1 MSLTEHQMHILIA
14 IERTGASLSLVGVTF
29 IFITYWFFKE
39 LRTMPNLFII
49 LASISNFGASVAC
62 LIGQDGIL
70 VGDDSALCQTQA
82 FLLEIF
88 MQSDP
93 WWSLAMAINVF
104 LVIFRSSSPASFRRY
119 LWLYCLICFGGPF
132 IPAIILLVARPNGQ
146 TMYGNATLWCWIS
159 NDWGALRIYTYYIP
173 IWICIFFSA
182 IIYFAV
188 GRHVFRQRNQLQNLT
203 FHYSS
208 KEENYASQLE
218 CARDS
223 AEMLTHLLQ
232 DLTTR
237 VTDWQVTAVTEVQIT
252 TVTPA
257 KCTIPRPSTVPSTSM
272 ASPPHHG
279 NWQHPQSSCGSDDDT
294 EIRPS
299 STPAKAPCF
308 ETIISSNPLPPQS
321 KPKPPIMTWIRPRT
335 TYSNSSWLKGLDP
348 IKLAYLR
355 TSFIFAISILV
366 TWTPSSINRV
376 NSLINPDNSSYALNI
391 ATAVVLPL
399 QGVWNTAIYFTTS
412 WSKVKEGF
420 RAWVSNQSARR
431 RHNHGES
438 GLGGARIEVPR
449 GGQRD
454 RSNMTRFER
463 HNRLSSD
470 RTSELELTAPG
481 GISNDN
487 IRVMP
492 GTFEVSPA
500 PPSWYSQSVTR

>member
-1 MSLTEHQMHILIA
+1 MSMTEHQMHILIA

-70 VGDDSALCQTQA
+70 IGDDSALCQTQA

-104 LVIFRSSSPASFRRY
+104 LVIFHGSSPASFRHY
-119 LWLYCLICFGGPF
+119 LWVYCLICFGGPF
-132 IPAIILLVARPNGQ
+132 IPAIVLLVARPNGQ
-146 TMYGNATLWCWIS
+146 AMYGDATLWCWIS
-159 NDWGALRIYTYYIP
+159 NDWSALRIYTYYVP

-203 FHYSS
+203 LRYSI

-223 AEMLTHLLQ
+223 AEMG
-232 DLTTR
+232 LTTR
-237 VTDWQVTAVTEVQIT
+237 VTDWQVTAVTEVKIT

-257 KCTIPRPSTVPSTSM
+257 KCTIPRPSTAPSAAM
-272 ASPPHHG
+272 ASPSQHE
-279 NWQHPQSSCGSDDDT
+279 NWQHPQSSYGSDD
-294 EIRPS
+294 EMEVRPS
-299 STPAKAPCF
+299 STPVKAPCF

-321 KPKPPIMTWIRPRT
+321 KPRPPIMTRIRSQT
-335 TYSNSSWLKGLDP
+335 HLNSSWLKGLDP

-399 QGVWNTAIYFTTS
+399 QGVWNTAIYFATS
-412 WSKVKEGF
+412 WSKVKEGI
-420 RAWVSNQSARR
+420 RAWMSNQSAHHRD
-431 RHNHGES
+431 NHGGT
-438 GLGGARIEVPR
+438 GLGGARIEVPW
-449 GGQRD
+449 GAQRD
-454 RSNMTRFER
+454 RSNMGRFEH
-463 HNRLSSD
+463 HNRRGSD

-492 GTFEVSPA
+492 GTFEVSLA
-500 PPSWYSQSVTR
+500 PLPTYSQSITKLVR